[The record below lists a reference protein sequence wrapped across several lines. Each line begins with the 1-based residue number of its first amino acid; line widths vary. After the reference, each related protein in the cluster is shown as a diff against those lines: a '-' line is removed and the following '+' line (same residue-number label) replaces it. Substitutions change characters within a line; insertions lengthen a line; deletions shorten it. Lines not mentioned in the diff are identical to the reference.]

1 MIMDIVFSAAVFAM
15 VFVSVAVALSLVREI
30 SQERHSRESRLTTGA
45 APKIDDSIVRKRAL
59 MLSASHWAS
68 GLWMVRQLETILVQ
82 AGLYLGVVQFL
93 LVSAIFAAAGLAAGM
108 LVSHDAT
115 YAAVAALGAGVLP
128 FTFVRV
134 RRRRR
139 CDAFI
144 RQLPLALDVIKSS
157 LEAGHMLQRALQVLV
172 GEFEAPLGTEF
183 RLVLEQTR
191 IGVPI
196 AKALADLADRIPQ
209 NDFRLL
215 VVAVR
220 IQSDVGTSLVPIIG
234 RLAELLRARELL
246 RNQVNAFSSQLRLGG
261 IVVALLPVIVLTI
274 FGFTSPGYTSMLFH
288 DPAGV
293 MLLKIAIACD
303 VAAFFI
309 VRQMMKLKY

>member
-1 MIMDIVFSAAVFAM
+1 MDIIFAAAVFAM
-15 VFVSVAVALSLVREI
+15 VFVTMAVALSLVREAAR
-30 SQERHSRESRLTTGA
+30 ERRSRESRLISASG
-45 APKIDDSIVRKRAL
+45 PSIDNSILRRRAL

-68 GLWMVRQLETILVQ
+68 GLWVARKLEENLLQ
-82 AGLYLGVVQFL
+82 AGLYLGVIQFL
-93 LVSAIFAAAGLAAGM
+93 LVSAIFAAGGLAAGM
-108 LVSHDAT
+108 LVWRDTA
-115 YAAVAALGAGVLP
+115 YAAAVALGTGVLP
-128 FTFVRV
+128 FVYVRI

-139 CDAFI
+139 TDAFI
-144 RQLPLALDVIKSS
+144 KQLPLALDVIKSS

-246 RNQVNAFSSQLRLGG
+246 RHQVSAFSAQLRMGG
-261 IVVALLPVIVLTI
+261 FVVALLPVIVLTI
-274 FGFTSPGYTSMLFH
+274 FGISEPGYTGMLFH

>member
-1 MIMDIVFSAAVFAM
+1 MDIIFAAAVFAM
-15 VFVSVAVALSLVREI
+15 VFVTMAVALSLVREAAR
-30 SQERHSRESRLTTGA
+30 ERHSRESRLSSGSG
-45 APKIDDSIVRKRAL
+45 PSIDNSILRRRAL

-68 GLWMVRQLETILVQ
+68 GLWVLRKLEENLLQ
-82 AGLYLGVVQFL
+82 AGLYLGVIQFL
-93 LVSAIFAAAGLAAGM
+93 LVSAIFAAGGLAVGM
-108 LVSHDAT
+108 LAWRDAA
-115 YAAVAALGAGVLP
+115 YAAVVALGTGLLP
-128 FTFVRV
+128 FAYVRI

-139 CDAFI
+139 TDAFI
-144 RQLPLALDVIKSS
+144 KQLPLALDVIKSS

-246 RNQVNAFSSQLRLGG
+246 RHQVNAFSAQLRMGG
-261 IVVALLPVIVLTI
+261 FVVALLPVIVLTI
-274 FGFTSPGYTSMLFH
+274 FGISEPGYTKMLFH

>member
-1 MIMDIVFSAAVFAM
+1 MDFVFSAAVFAM
-15 VFVSVAVALSLVREI
+15 VFVTIAVALSLVREGA
-30 SQERHSRESRLTTGA
+30 QERRSRASRLNSGA
-45 APKIDDSIVRKRAL
+45 GPRIDDSILRRRAL

-68 GLWMVRQLETILVQ
+68 GLWVVRMLEQSLLQ
-82 AGLYLGVVQFL
+82 AGLYLGVIQFL

-108 LVSHDAT
+108 LALRDT
-115 YAAVAALGAGVLP
+115 TNAAAAALGAGALP
-128 FTFVRV
+128 FAYVRI

-139 CDAFI
+139 TDEFI

-196 AKALADLADRIPQ
+196 AKALADLADRIAQ

-246 RNQVNAFSSQLRLGG
+246 RHQVNAYSAQLRMGG
-261 IVVALLPVIVLTI
+261 FVVALLPVIVLTI
-274 FGFTSPGYTSMLFH
+274 FGLSEPSYTRMLFH
-288 DPAGV
+288 DPAGL

>member
-1 MIMDIVFSAAVFAM
+1 MDILFSAAVFAM
-15 VFVSVAVALSLVREI
+15 VFVTMAVALSLGREAI
-30 SQERHSRESRLTTGA
+30 RERRSRQIRLDSSAG
-45 APKIDDSIVRKRAL
+45 PKIDDSILHRRVL

-68 GLWMVRQLETILVQ
+68 GLWLVHKLEENLLQ
-82 AGLYLGVVQFL
+82 AGLYIGVLQFL
-93 LVSAIFAAAGLAAGM
+93 LVSAIFAAAGLSTGM
-108 LVSHDAT
+108 LALGQTT
-115 YAAVAALGAGVLP
+115 YAAAIAVGAGFLP
-128 FTFVRV
+128 FAYVRI

-139 CDAFI
+139 VEAFI
-144 RQLPLALDVIKSS
+144 QQLPLALDVIKSS

-172 GEFEAPLGTEF
+172 GEFDAPLGTEF

-220 IQSDVGTSLVPIIG
+220 IQSDVGTSLVPIIA

-246 RNQVNAFSSQLRLGG
+246 RRQVRAFSAQLRLGG
-261 IVVALLPVIVLTI
+261 FVVALLPVIVLTI
-274 FGFTSPGYTSMLFH
+274 FGISEPGYTKLLFY